1 MSIKLALLKSGEQV
15 IADIKE
21 LVSND
26 KVCGYLFKTPQI
38 VFAQQ
43 LSFSLS
49 ESEEINENSVEL
61 KMSPWI
67 LLSADEEVP
76 VPPDYIVTI
85 VEPVTEVVK
94 MYEEKVSGKD
104 N

>member
-1 MSIKLALLKSGEQV
+1 
-15 IADIKE
+15 
-21 LVSND
+21 
-26 KVCGYLFKTPQI
+26 
-38 VFAQQ
+38 
-43 LSFSLS
+43 
-49 ESEEINENSVEL
+49 
-61 KMSPWI
+61 MSPWI

-94 MYEEKVSGKD
+94 MYEEKVGGKD